1 MEIRKKTPTRPR
13 AKAGPKPKPEIP
25 VKKPAVKKPTKK
37 PETSAQ
43 AEQRA
48 RKEFMQ
54 QAYQNAQQYKTFAKC
69 MKPKWAQPTQNKPPP
84 TQKSRPAQTSE
95 PQNPQP
101 RQRYHSPQEINPPY
115 EANLNFGEKDTWNQ
129 LTEKAQKLLQFP
141 NKENIDQI
149 CRLLARA
156 EKLLK
161 GKECRFL
168 SMCIKKAEDW
178 KKENCPEDQPSQ
190 IQNGEGCTPS
200 YSFNLED
207 PIEALIHKI
216 VTGEKIP
223 SQKRAGEPISSQKML
238 LGTV

>member
-1 MEIRKKTPTRPR
+1 
-13 AKAGPKPKPEIP
+13 
-25 VKKPAVKKPTKK
+25 
-37 PETSAQ
+37 
-43 AEQRA
+43 
-48 RKEFMQ
+48 
-54 QAYQNAQQYKTFAKC
+54 
-69 MKPKWAQPTQNKPPP
+69 MKPKWAQPTQNQATQNQP
-84 TQKSRPAQTSE
+84 TQKSRPAPT
-95 PQNPQP
+95 PQP
-101 RQRYHSPQEINPPY
+101 PKAQPQQRYHSPQDINPPY

-149 CRLLARA
+149 LRLLSRA

-168 SMCIKKAEDW
+168 SMCIEKAKDW

-190 IQNGEGCTPS
+190 IQNGDGSTPS